1 MDGWEQL
8 AALQAVYDGYL
19 EEYRQRLIDNGPFH
33 GLHKFLLGN
42 APASDRKA
50 DNAFFKAVQQA
61 VGELEQALSGD
72 PGPAAPAVRF
82 MILEA
87 EGPDSASDLM
97 MTAAQGLAIPL
108 VAHLSDRDRRTS
120 WPPSAPATPRSGC
133 SHQNRRSCSRRWRSE
148 QTNAAA
154 PPGDPAGAVLH
165 LFTALNHAKQS
176 SIFCNVISSVVAIS
190 LFTATPESISN
201 TDWSKLIRL
210 G

>member
-8 AALQAVYDGYL
+8 AALRAVYDGYL

-154 PPGDPAGAVLH
+154 PGRDTPAGAVAYFL
-165 LFTALNHAKQS
+165 T
-176 SIFCNVISSVVAIS
+176 V
-190 LFTATPESISN
+190 
-201 TDWSKLIRL
+201 
-210 G
+210 

>member
-8 AALQAVYDGYL
+8 AALRAVYDGYL

-82 MILEA
+82 ICLLYT
-87 EGPDSASDLM
+87 SD
-97 MTAAQGLAIPL
+97 AA
-108 VAHLSDRDRRTS
+108 D
-120 WPPSAPATPRSGC
+120 
-133 SHQNRRSCSRRWRSE
+133 E
-148 QTNAAA
+148 
-154 PPGDPAGAVLH
+154 
-165 LFTALNHAKQS
+165 
-176 SIFCNVISSVVAIS
+176 
-190 LFTATPESISN
+190 
-201 TDWSKLIRL
+201 
-210 G
+210 

>member
-8 AALQAVYDGYL
+8 AALRAVYDGYL

-108 VAHLSDRDRRTS
+108 VAHLSDRDRADILAAFRARY
-120 WPPSAPATPRSGC
+120 PKKRMLTPN
-133 SHQNRRSCSRRWRSE
+133 QE
-148 QTNAAA
+148 E
-154 PPGDPAGAVLH
+154 L
-165 LFTALNHAKQS
+165 LKALEK
-176 SIFCNVISSVVAIS
+176 
-190 LFTATPESISN
+190 
-201 TDWSKLIRL
+201 
-210 G
+210 

>member
-8 AALQAVYDGYL
+8 AALRAVYDGYL

-87 EGPDSASDLM
+87 EGPDAGRPGGGCFAPIHCIESRKTIQHFLQCYLFCCGHLAVHRH
-97 MTAAQGLAIPL
+97 ARIHFKHGLVQIDQAWIGVRIHLHCKEIVFPL
-108 VAHLSDRDRRTS
+108 
-120 WPPSAPATPRSGC
+120 
-133 SHQNRRSCSRRWRSE
+133 SHRWR
-148 QTNAAA
+148 
-154 PPGDPAGAVLH
+154 PL
-165 LFTALNHAKQS
+165 
-176 SIFCNVISSVVAIS
+176 
-190 LFTATPESISN
+190 
-201 TDWSKLIRL
+201 
-210 G
+210 